1 MDLQKYTE
9 FKDRLP
15 LLEDRIQN
23 NPKEINS
30 IIDEYNEVKSLIKDF
45 EEVESLK
52 NEILKNNGINDPA
65 LKDIIEEENKIL
77 EVKIQNIENKY
88 KGQGSR
94 SKGPY
99 DEKNVILEIRPG
111 TGGDEASLFAREI
124 YEMYKKYIKDKG
136 WREEIVDMV
145 YDESGGIKQLV
156 TEIKGNL
163 VYGDFKYESGVH
175 RVQRVPKT
183 ESSGRIHT
191 STISVVV
198 LPIVKESD
206 FEINDKDL
214 KIDYYRASGAGGQHV
229 NKTSSAVRIV
239 HIPTGIMATSQK
251 TSSQLQNKENAIEV
265 LRSRLY
271 LKNQEDKAK
280 NDSKLRKEQM
290 GGGERSEKIRT
301 YNFLQDRITDHRLGK
316 QMNFHIQDIFE
327 RGKLQELI
335 DLVRNNEEDAQSN

>member
-52 NEILKNNGINDPA
+52 NEILKNNGINDLA

>member
-1 MDLQKYTE
+1 MDFQKYTN

-15 LLEDRIQN
+15 ILENKIQN
-23 NPKEINS
+23 NPEEINS
-30 IIDEYNEVKSLIKDF
+30 IIDEYNEIKSFIKDF

-52 NEILKNNGINDPA
+52 KEILKNNEIKDLS
-65 LKDIIEEENKIL
+65 LKDIIEEENNTLKL
-77 EVKIQNIENKY
+77 KIQSIENKY
-88 KGQGSR
+88 KGQGQ
-94 SKGPY
+94 Y
-99 DEKNVILEIRPG
+99 DQKDIILEIRPG

-124 YEMYKKYIKDKG
+124 YEMYKRYIKDKG
-136 WREEIVDMV
+136 WREEVVDIV
-145 YDESGGIKQLV
+145 YDQSGGIKQLV
-156 TEIKGNL
+156 TEVKGSS
-163 VYGDFKYESGVH
+163 VYREFKYESGVH

-198 LPIVKESD
+198 LPIVKKSD

-271 LKNQEDKAK
+271 LKNQEDTSK

-335 DLVRNNEEDAQSN
+335 DLVRNNEENA

>member
-1 MDLQKYTE
+1 MDRQKYTG

-15 LLEDRIQN
+15 LLEDKIQQ

-30 IIDEYNEVKSLIKDF
+30 IIDEYNEIKSFIKDF
-45 EEVESLK
+45 EVIESLK
-52 NEILKNNGINDPA
+52 EEILKNSEIKDLG
-65 LKDIIEEENKIL
+65 LKDIIEEENKIIN
-77 EVKIQNIENKY
+77 ERIQNIENKY
-88 KGQGSR
+88 KSQGQ
-94 SKGPY
+94 Y
-99 DEKNVILEIRPG
+99 DQKDIILEIRPG
-111 TGGDEASLFAREI
+111 TGGEEASLFAREM
-124 YEMYKKYIKDKG
+124 YEMYKKYLKNKE
-136 WREEIVDMV
+136 WREETVDIV

-156 TEIKGNL
+156 TEIKGTN
-163 VYGDFKYESGVH
+163 VYREFKYESGVH

-198 LPIVKESD
+198 LPIVKKTE
-206 FEINDKDL
+206 FEVNEKDL

-251 TSSQLQNKENAIEV
+251 TSSQLQNRENAIEV

-271 LKNQEDKAK
+271 LKTQDDKAK

-335 DLVRNNEEDAQSN
+335 NLVRDNEEHA

>member
-30 IIDEYNEVKSLIKDF
+30 IIDEYNEVKSFIKDF
-45 EEVESLK
+45 EDVESLK

>member
-1 MDLQKYTE
+1 MDLQKYIE
-9 FKDRLP
+9 FKDRLL
-15 LLEDRIQN
+15 LLEDKIQQ
-23 NPKEINS
+23 NPKEINL
-30 IIDEYNEVKSLIKDF
+30 IIDEYNEIKSFIKDF
-45 EEVESLK
+45 EDIKSLK
-52 NEILKNNGINDPA
+52 EEIQKNNEIKDLG

-77 EVKIQNIENKY
+77 DERIQNIENKY
-88 KGQGSR
+88 KNQGQ
-94 SKGPY
+94 Y
-99 DEKNVILEIRPG
+99 DQKDIILEIRPG

-124 YEMYKKYIKDKG
+124 YEMYKKYIRDKG

-156 TEIKGNL
+156 TEIKGTS
-163 VYGDFKYESGVH
+163 VYREFKYESGVH

-271 LKNQEDKAK
+271 LKNQEDKSK

-335 DLVRNNEEDAQSN
+335 DLVRNNEENA

>member
-1 MDLQKYTE
+1 MDLQKYIN
-9 FKDRLP
+9 FKDKLP
-15 LLEDRIQN
+15 SIEDKIQN

-30 IIDEYNEVKSLIKDF
+30 VIDEYNKVKSFIKDF

-52 NEILKNNGINDPA
+52 NEILKNNNIKDLA
-65 LKDIIEEENKIL
+65 LKDIIEEENETLK
-77 EVKIQNIENKY
+77 VKIQNIENKY
-88 KGQGSR
+88 KGQGQ
-94 SKGPY
+94 Y
-99 DEKNVILEIRPG
+99 DDKDVILEIRPG
-111 TGGDEASLFAREI
+111 TGGDEASLFAREM
-124 YEMYKKYIKDKG
+124 YEMYKKYVKDKG

-145 YDESGGIKQLV
+145 YDDKGGIKQLV
-156 TEIKGNL
+156 TEIKGNS
-163 VYGDFKYESGVH
+163 VYREFKYESGVH

-198 LPIVKESD
+198 LPIIKTSD

-271 LKNQEDKAK
+271 LKNQEDETKR
-280 NDSKLRKEQM
+280 NSKQRQEQM

-335 DLVRNNEEDAQSN
+335 DLVRENHAQSN